1 MYSTLQEAGISLPS
15 ACFSAIAGRSCCSTA
30 VFGVP
35 HGELSDFQLEWL
47 EHKLAEAPERYTL
60 LLLHHHP
67 LPAGCS
73 WLDQHSLR
81 NAGALD
87 SALSAAAGEAS
98 FVRPYSSGTGSRLEW
113 PAHDGD
119 AVDLRPV

>member
-1 MYSTLQEAGISLPS
+1 ATPPTQCP
-15 ACFSAIAGRSCCSTA
+15 
-30 VFGVP
+30 VVP
-35 HGELSDFQLEWL
+35 RAALSDSQLEWP

-81 NAGALD
+81 HARALD
-87 SALSAAAGEAS
+87 SALGA
-98 FVRPYSSGTGSRLEW
+98 
-113 PAHDGD
+113 
-119 AVDLRPV
+119 

>member
-1 MYSTLQEAGISLPS
+1 MFLGDRWQILLLDSP
-15 ACFSAIAGRSCCSTA
+15 

-87 SALSAAAGEAS
+87 SALSAWPRVKHL